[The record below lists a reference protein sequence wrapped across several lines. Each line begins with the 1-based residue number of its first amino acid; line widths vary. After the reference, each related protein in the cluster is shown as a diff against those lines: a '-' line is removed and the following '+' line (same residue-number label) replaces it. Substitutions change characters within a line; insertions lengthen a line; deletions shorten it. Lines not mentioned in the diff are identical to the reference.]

1 VRRTFYPL
9 GRRFIPPPK
18 RRRPSSPKVLFADDL
33 SARGGARRART
44 SQCEVPLQRLD
55 ERVTEIPEKWAHQRK
70 LSPALDLYRAVK
82 PVDRGNQMPFPRLV
96 LLQWSIATMFRL
108 LVASALAYVTYR
120 ITRKMVEDV
129 PDTVDPLLVPPSRYD
144 REALRRQSVAMGI
157 DPQR

>member
-1 VRRTFYPL
+1 
-9 GRRFIPPPK
+9 
-18 RRRPSSPKVLFADDL
+18 
-33 SARGGARRART
+33 
-44 SQCEVPLQRLD
+44 
-55 ERVTEIPEKWAHQRK
+55 
-70 LSPALDLYRAVK
+70 
-82 PVDRGNQMPFPRLV
+82 
-96 LLQWSIATMFRL
+96 MFRL